1 MMKKSFLTILAFLA
15 TPLIAAEGSGTQP
28 PSVEVKFGKP
38 TVKQKL
44 FYEKMYEKKPFPDA
58 TLYYYDNG
66 VYKIISPGEEHYGV
80 YVVQGHLTDDEYAVH
95 YISLP
100 SSDWGGK
107 TAHHFLKF
115 NRKTGV
121 FTQQATWEDD
131 PNIAPQHG
139 RFTQDENT
147 IHDPRPIKWDT
158 HSELEQRNR

>member
-1 MMKKSFLTILAFLA
+1 MRRTILSILTLA
-15 TPLIAAEGSGTQP
+15 MTPVVAAEGGGTP
-28 PSVEVKFGKP
+28 APSVEVEFGKP

-80 YVVQGHLTDDEYAVH
+80 YVVRGHLTDDEYAVH

-100 SSDWGGK
+100 SPDWGGK
-107 TAHHFLKF
+107 TAHHYLKF

-121 FTQQATWEDD
+121 FAQQATWEDD
-131 PNIAPQHG
+131 PDIAPQHG
-139 RFTQDENT
+139 RFTQAENS
-147 IHDPRPIKWDT
+147 ISDPRPIKWDT
-158 HSELEQRNR
+158 HSEPEQRDR